1 MDTPR
6 DIDIL
11 LAYVN
16 ALLADPDT
24 AALDVDALTP
34 MSHDLGERLS
44 YLGKCVQEGRHLAD
58 SLTAGDFSMVGEGN
72 TLADNPLV
80 PSIATI
86 KKNLSRS
93 IEMAQHSLA
102 LGFMAGTDGDANSN
116 DYTRVLERT
125 VTDLLEQQDSLVKT
139 AFTDML
145 TGLGNRGGY
154 VKSLDELWEQGD
166 PVTMAFIDIDNLKHC
181 NDNYGHEE
189 GNRYIL
195 QVSLYLKLYTQ
206 HDEAIFRIGGDE
218 FAVLSTSATEEDLAA
233 RLERCRDLLIKNNG
247 SEMPHTFSFGVAS
260 ADPKAGDTS
269 KQMTIDAD
277 HRMYD
282 YKLRHAVHLERRDAA
297 RTEAEDFRLTKQ
309 VFDAFSMLDEGRYFY
324 INNLDRGRTL
334 WSQGAVRDLDL
345 PSERIDNPIEYW
357 KTHVHPD
364 DLAAYTAE
372 IDQIID
378 GTKHRHSMQYRVKN
392 AAGDYV
398 LCRSRGFRIDGVDG
412 EPTLFVGEIVN
423 HAMAE
428 TIDFATGLG
437 AQRMLLNAI
446 DTYRRDHVRC
456 GLVAV
461 RVRGTAAL
469 NESYGYE
476 PIDGMLAEY
485 AGRMVSVARGRARVF
500 RSRNAQ
506 FVVLAGDLSREA
518 FEQLVEELRHAMGA
532 PVTVEG
538 DALSPTCLVVPV
550 YYDRIASQAASVVG
564 ELDRRLRV
572 AGGLVPNSGTLPV
585 PEIERKS
592 AANEHLDSLTGLY
605 RPSEFLRRANRFLDA
620 ADGGTWCIA
629 TIDMGHMRLYNEWY
643 GQEAGD
649 LMLAEVGTVLKDIES
664 SGDGVAGYWGQDDFC
679 VLVPF
684 ERAKVE
690 RVFEGVRRVV
700 AAHDD
705 AIGFMP
711 SMGVYPIDADD
722 EITIDSQAKAMFA
735 NRNAKHDFKN
745 RIAIFSPAE
754 YEREVEFHNVLTE
767 FQYALKAGQISYY
780 LQPQVDVKTGAI
792 IGAEALTRWTAKD
805 GQLIS
810 PASFIPALEE
820 SGFVVTLD
828 KYVWQNVATWLR
840 DRLDKG
846 LPVVPVSINV
856 SRVDILTSDV
866 AAHLSSVAQMYN
878 LPPELIRVEIT
889 ETAYTGE
896 TKAVGELTAELHR
909 RGFTT
914 HMDDFGS
921 GQSSLGMLKNVNV
934 DVIKLDR
941 SFVPENAQS
950 TRTSQ
955 IMASMLEMTHSLGLP
970 VVVEGI
976 ETEEQAELLRK
987 MGGEYAQGFYFYRP
1001 MPVSD
1006 FEKLLDGG
1014 ETAFSGAIKRK
1025 EA

>member
-11 LAYVN
+11 LTYVN
-16 ALLADPDT
+16 DLLADPDT

-34 MSHDLGERLS
+34 PSHNLGERLS
-44 YLGKCVQEGRHLAD
+44 YLGQCVQEGRHLAE
-58 SLTAGDFSMVGEGN
+58 SLTAGDFSMVSDG
-72 TLADNPLV
+72 TLENNPIV
-80 PSIATI
+80 PSVATI

-93 IEMAQHSLA
+93 IEMAQHSLR
-102 LGFMAGTDGDANSN
+102 LGFAAGANEDPDAN

-154 VKSLDELWEQGD
+154 TKSLDELWEQGD

-181 NDNYGHEE
+181 NDNFGHEE

-218 FAVLSTSATEEDLAA
+218 FAVLSTSATEEDLAE
-233 RLERCRDLLIKNNG
+233 RLERCRDLLLKNNAT
-247 SEMPHTFSFGVAS
+247 EMPHTFSFGVAS

-282 YKLRHAVHLERRDAA
+282 YKLRHALHLERRDAV
-297 RTEAEDFRLTKQ
+297 RTEADDFRLTKE
-309 VFDAFSMLDEGRYFY
+309 VFDAFSMLDEGRYY
-324 INNLDRGRTL
+324 YVNNLDRKRTL
-334 WSQGAVRDLDL
+334 WSQAAVRDLGL

-364 DLAAYTAE
+364 DLVAYTAE
-372 IDQIID
+372 IDQIIA
-378 GTKHRHSMQYRVKN
+378 GTKHRHTMQYRVKN

-398 LCRSRGFRIDGVDG
+398 LCRSRGFRIDGMDG

-437 AQRMLLNAI
+437 AQRMLMNAI
-446 DTYRRDHVRC
+446 DGCRRDHLKT

-476 PIDGMLAEY
+476 AVDGMLAEY
-485 AGRMVSVARGRARVF
+485 AGRMVSVARGRARIF

-506 FVVLAGDLSREA
+506 FVVLASNMGKDDFDQFS
-518 FEQLVEELRHAMGA
+518 EELRHAVTA
-532 PVTVEG
+532 SVTVAG
-538 DALSPTCLVVPV
+538 DTLSPVCLVVPV
-550 YYDRIASQAASVVG
+550 YYDRIMSQAASVIG
-564 ELDRRLRV
+564 ELDRRLRI
-572 AGGLVPNSGTLPV
+572 AGGIVPDSDVLPV
-585 PEIERKS
+585 PEAERKS
-592 AANEHLDSLTGLY
+592 VVNEHLDSLTGLY
-605 RPSEFLRRANRFLDA
+605 RPTEFLRRANLFLKTI
-620 ADGGTWCIA
+620 DGGSWCVA
-629 TIDMGHMRLYNEWY
+629 TIDMGHMRLFNEWY
-643 GQEAGD
+643 GQETGD
-649 LMLAEVGTVLKDIES
+649 LMLAEVGSVLKDIES
-664 SGDGVAGYWGQDDFC
+664 AGEGVAGYWGQDDFC
-679 VLVPF
+679 VLIPF
-684 ERAKVE
+684 ERARVEKV
-690 RVFEGVRRVV
+690 FNDVRRAV

-711 SMGVYPIDADD
+711 SMGVYPIDPDD
-722 EITIDSQAKAMFA
+722 EITIDSQAKAMFT
-735 NRNAKHDFKN
+735 NRRAKHDFKD

-754 YEREVEFHNVLTE
+754 YEREVEFHQVLTE

-780 LQPQVDVKTGAI
+780 LQPQVDINTGEI

-805 GQLIS
+805 GSLIS

-828 KYVWQNVATWLR
+828 KYVWQNVAIWLR

-846 LPVVPVSINV
+846 LPVVPISINV

-866 AAHLSSVAQMYN
+866 AAHLSSVAETYG

-896 TKAVGELTAELHR
+896 TKAVGELTTELHR

-921 GQSSLGMLKNVNV
+921 GQSSLGMLKSVNV

-941 SFVPENAQS
+941 SFVPETAQS
-950 TRTSQ
+950 TRTVQ
-955 IMASMLEMTHSLGLP
+955 IMSSMLEMTRSLGLP

-976 ETEEQAELLRK
+976 ETAEQAELLRK

-1001 MPVSD
+1001 MPVGD
-1006 FEKLLDGG
+1006 FEQLLARDQDAHAGSD
-1014 ETAFSGAIKRK
+1014 TNK